1 MRWEASNN
9 GNDLGVRIGKEN
21 LPFAHLDLSCAVA
34 RAVNQVVHVQAPE
47 VRDANTKADI
57 GKDECRCRKYS
68 NIIHCLD

>member
-1 MRWEASNN
+1 MRWEALNN
-9 GNDLGVRIGKEN
+9 DDLGVRIGKEN

-57 GKDECRCRKYS
+57 GKDECRCRK
-68 NIIHCLD
+68 